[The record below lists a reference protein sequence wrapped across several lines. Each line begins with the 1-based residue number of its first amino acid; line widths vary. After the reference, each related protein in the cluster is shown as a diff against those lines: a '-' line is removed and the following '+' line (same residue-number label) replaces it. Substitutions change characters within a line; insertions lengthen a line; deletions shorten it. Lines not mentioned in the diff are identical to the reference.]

1 MPKVEKTVK
10 VDPEVLERVEKLKVA
25 SNGIVT
31 FAAIARAGIE
41 KELADLE
48 KKFGKE
54 GK

>member
-25 SNGIVT
+25 SGGIVT
-31 FAAIARAGIE
+31 FAAIARAGIS

-48 KKFGKE
+48 KKFGK
-54 GK
+54 